1 MKKVYVT
8 FSLNTVTFDKEDVI
22 RTSGLVTQE
31 AESDVE
37 VTWASIFGGEA
48 Q

>member
-1 MKKVYVT
+1 MKKFYVS
-8 FSLNTVTFDKEDVI
+8 FLLNTVTFDETDVI

-37 VTWASIFGGEA
+37 VTWASIFGGNA

>member
-8 FSLNTVTFDKEDVI
+8 FLLNTVTFDEEDVI
-22 RTSGLVTQE
+22 RTSGLVTQA

-48 Q
+48 